1 MIFSSSR
8 KFVFFAVPKTGTH
21 SVREQL
27 RPLLAESDWEQQLL
41 TGRMLSPIKSL
52 AEIGHGHISYVQ
64 LASIVGEHTVRDMH
78 CFAFVRHPIDRFMSA
93 CAFLAR
99 TDPSYNDDP
108 IGWAQRAFARP
119 QFRNRVLIRPQTDM
133 LTNAHGELAM
143 SFIGRYESL
152 QKDLNAV
159 LDRLGAP
166 NAELIQRNVTQNE
179 KPPLTG
185 SSSFIDVLN
194 DFYETDF
201 RLLGYDR
208 G

>member
-41 TGRMLSPIKSL
+41 TGRMLSPINAI
-52 AEIGHGHISYVQ
+52 AEIGHGHISYAQ
-64 LASIVGEHTVRDMH
+64 LTSIVGEDTVRDMH

-108 IGWAQRAFARP
+108 IGWSQRAFSRP

-133 LTNAHGELAM
+133 LTDAQGELAM
-143 SFIGRYESL
+143 SYIGRYESL
-152 QKDLNAV
+152 QADLNAV
-159 LDRLGAP
+159 LGHLGAP
-166 NAELIQRNVTQNE
+166 SAELAQRNITQNQ
-179 KPPLTG
+179 KPSLTG
-185 SSSFIDVLN
+185 SSSFIEELK
-194 DFYETDF
+194 DFYEADF

>member
-185 SSSFIDVLN
+185 SSSFIDALN

>member
-41 TGRMLSPIKSL
+41 TGRMLSPLKPL

-64 LASIVGEHTVRDMH
+64 LASIVGERTVRHMH
-78 CFAFVRHPIDRFMSA
+78 CFAFVRHPLDRFMSA

-108 IGWAQRAFARP
+108 IAWSQRAFSRP
-119 QFRNRVLIRPQTDM
+119 QFRKRVLIRPQTDM
-133 LTNAHGELAM
+133 LTDAHGELAM
-143 SFIGRYESL
+143 SYIGRYESL
-152 QKDLNAV
+152 QADLNAV
-159 LDRLGAP
+159 LEYLGAP
-166 NAELIQRNVTQNE
+166 NAELAQRNVTQNQ
-179 KPPLTG
+179 KPPLSG
-185 SSSFIDVLN
+185 SSAFIEELK
-194 DFYETDF
+194 DFYEADF

-208 G
+208 D

>member
-27 RPLLAESDWEQQLL
+27 RPLLAENDWEQQLL
-41 TGRMLSPIKSL
+41 TGRMLSPLKPL

-64 LASIVGEHTVRDMH
+64 LASIVGEHTVRAMH

-108 IGWAQRAFARP
+108 IDWSQRAFSAP
-119 QFRNRVLIRPQTDM
+119 NFATVCSFDQTDM
-133 LTNAHGELAM
+133 LIDTHGELAM
-143 SFIGRYESL
+143 SYIGRYESL
-152 QKDLNAV
+152 QTDLNV
-159 LDRLGAP
+159 LKIS
-166 NAELIQRNVTQNE
+166 NAELAQRNVTQNQNHSS
-179 KPPLTG
+179 PVLQPLLK
-185 SSSFIDVLN
+185 S
-194 DFYETDF
+194 
-201 RLLGYDR
+201 
-208 G
+208 

>member
-41 TGRMLSPIKSL
+41 TGRMLSPLKPL

-108 IGWAQRAFARP
+108 IDWSQRAFSRP
-119 QFRNRVLIRPQTDM
+119 QFRKPCAHSTTDRHADRCSWGAGDVVYRSLRVSPNRLECGVRAPGGTQCRTCS
-133 LTNAHGELAM
+133 TKCYPKPKTTPRR
-143 SFIGRYESL
+143 FFSL
-152 QKDLNAV
+152 
-159 LDRLGAP
+159 
-166 NAELIQRNVTQNE
+166 
-179 KPPLTG
+179 
-185 SSSFIDVLN
+185 
-194 DFYETDF
+194 Y
-201 RLLGYDR
+201 
-208 G
+208 

>member
-41 TGRMLSPIKSL
+41 TGRMLSPINAI
-52 AEIGHGHISYVQ
+52 AEIGHGHISYAQ
-64 LASIVGEHTVRDMH
+64 LTSIVGEDTVRDMH

-108 IGWAQRAFARP
+108 IGWSQRAFSRP

-133 LTNAHGELAM
+133 LTDAQGELAM
-143 SFIGRYESL
+143 SYIGRYESL
-152 QKDLNAV
+152 QADLNAV
-159 LDRLGAP
+159 LGHLGAP
-166 NAELIQRNVTQNE
+166 SAELAQRNVTQNQ
-179 KPPLTG
+179 KPSLTG
-185 SSSFIDVLN
+185 SSSFIEELK
-194 DFYETDF
+194 DFYEADF

>member
-41 TGRMLSPIKSL
+41 TGRMLSPINAI
-52 AEIGHGHISYVQ
+52 AEIGHGHISYAH
-64 LASIVGEHTVRDMH
+64 LTSIVGEDTVRDMH

-108 IGWAQRAFARP
+108 IGWSQRAFSRP
-119 QFRNRVLIRPQTDM
+119 QFRSRVLIRPQTEM
-133 LTNAHGELAM
+133 LTDTHGELAM
-143 SFIGRYESL
+143 SYIGRYESL
-152 QKDLNAV
+152 QADLNAV
-159 LDRLGAP
+159 LRHLGAP
-166 NAELIQRNVTQNE
+166 NAELSQRNVTQNQ
-179 KPPLTG
+179 KPSLTG
-185 SSSFIDVLN
+185 SSSFIEELK
-194 DFYETDF
+194 DFYEADF

>member
-1 MIFSSSR
+1 MIFSQSR

-21 SVREQL
+21 AVREQL

-41 TGRMLSPIKSL
+41 TGRMLSPINAI
-52 AEIGHGHISYVQ
+52 AEIGHGHISYAQ
-64 LASIVGEHTVRDMH
+64 LTSIVGEDTVRDMH

-108 IGWAQRAFARP
+108 IGWSQRAFSRP

-133 LTNAHGELAM
+133 LTDAQGELAM
-143 SFIGRYESL
+143 SYIGRYESL
-152 QKDLNAV
+152 QADLNAV
-159 LDRLGAP
+159 LGHLGAP
-166 NAELIQRNVTQNE
+166 SAELAQRNVTQNQ
-179 KPPLTG
+179 KPSLTG
-185 SSSFIDVLN
+185 SSSFIEELK
-194 DFYETDF
+194 DFYEADF

>member
-64 LASIVGEHTVRDMH
+64 LASIVGEDTVRNMH
-78 CFAFVRHPIDRFMSA
+78 CFAFVRHPLDRFMSA

-108 IGWAQRAFARP
+108 IGWSQRAFSRP
-119 QFRNRVLIRPQTDM
+119 QFRNRVLIRPQTEM
-133 LTNAHGELAM
+133 LTDTHGELAM
-143 SFIGRYESL
+143 SYIGRYESL
-152 QKDLNAV
+152 QADLNAV
-159 LDRLGAP
+159 LGHLGAP
-166 NAELIQRNVTQNE
+166 NAELAQRNVTQNQ
-179 KPPLTG
+179 KPRLTG
-185 SSSFIDVLN
+185 SSAFIEELK
-194 DFYETDF
+194 DFYDADF

-208 G
+208 D

>member
-41 TGRMLSPIKSL
+41 TGRMLSPLKPL

-78 CFAFVRHPIDRFMSA
+78 RFAFVRHPIDRFMSA

-108 IGWAQRAFARP
+108 IGWAQRALALWMDDEWHHRTTRGGRACADAMRWRP
-119 QFRNRVLIRPQTDM
+119 GSDVCAVGGAHI
-133 LTNAHGELAM
+133 NAHEA
-143 SFIGRYESL
+143 
-152 QKDLNAV
+152 
-159 LDRLGAP
+159 
-166 NAELIQRNVTQNE
+166 AEP
-179 KPPLTG
+179 KPP
-185 SSSFIDVLN
+185 
-194 DFYETDF
+194 
-201 RLLGYDR
+201 R
-208 G
+208 GTRHVV

>member
-41 TGRMLSPIKSL
+41 TGRMPSPISAI
-52 AEIGHGHISYVQ
+52 AEIGHGHISYAQ
-64 LASIVGEHTVRDMH
+64 LTAIVGEDTVRDMH

-108 IGWAQRAFARP
+108 IGWSQRAFSRP

-133 LTNAHGELAM
+133 LTDAQGELAM
-143 SFIGRYESL
+143 SYIGRYESL
-152 QKDLNAV
+152 QADLNAV
-159 LDRLGAP
+159 LGHLGAP
-166 NAELIQRNVTQNE
+166 SAELAQRNVTQNQ
-179 KPPLTG
+179 KPSLTG
-185 SSSFIDVLN
+185 SSSFIEELK
-194 DFYETDF
+194 DFYEADF

>member
-27 RPLLAESDWEQQLL
+27 RPLLSESDWEQQLL

-179 KPPLTG
+179 KPLLTG
-185 SSSFIDVLN
+185 SSSFIDALN
-194 DFYETDF
+194 NFYETDF

>member
-27 RPLLAESDWEQQLL
+27 RPLLAENDWEQQLL
-41 TGRMLSPIKSL
+41 TGRMLSPLKPL

-64 LASIVGEHTVRDMH
+64 LASIVGEHTVRAMH

-108 IGWAQRAFARP
+108 IDWSQRAFSRP

-133 LTNAHGELAM
+133 LIDAHGELAM
-143 SFIGRYESL
+143 SYIGRYESL
-152 QKDLNAV
+152 QTDLNAV
-159 LDRLGAP
+159 LGHLGAP
-166 NAELIQRNVTQNE
+166 NAELAQRNVTQNH
-179 KPPLTG
+179 KPPLAG
-185 SSSFIDVLN
+185 SSAFIEELK
-194 DFYETDF
+194 DFYEADF

-208 G
+208 D

>member
-64 LASIVGEHTVRDMH
+64 LASIVGKDIVRDMH

-108 IGWAQRAFARP
+108 IGWSQRAFSRP
-119 QFRNRVLIRPQTDM
+119 QFRNRVLIRPQTEM
-133 LTNAHGELAM
+133 LTDTHGELAM
-143 SFIGRYESL
+143 SYIGRYESL
-152 QKDLNAV
+152 QADLNAV
-159 LDRLGAP
+159 LGHLGAP
-166 NAELIQRNVTQNE
+166 NAELAQRNVTQNQ
-179 KPPLTG
+179 KPRLTG
-185 SSSFIDVLN
+185 SSAFIEELK
-194 DFYETDF
+194 DFYEADF

-208 G
+208 D

>member
-41 TGRMLSPIKSL
+41 TGRMLSPINAI
-52 AEIGHGHISYVQ
+52 AEIGHGHISYAQ
-64 LASIVGEHTVRDMH
+64 LTSIVGEDTVRDMH

-108 IGWAQRAFARP
+108 IGWSQRAFSRP
-119 QFRNRVLIRPQTDM
+119 QFRSRVLIRPQTEM
-133 LTNAHGELAM
+133 LTDTHGELAM
-143 SFIGRYESL
+143 SYIGRYESL
-152 QKDLNAV
+152 QADLNAV
-159 LDRLGAP
+159 LRHLGAP
-166 NAELIQRNVTQNE
+166 NAELSQRNVTQNQ
-179 KPPLTG
+179 KPSLTG
-185 SSSFIDVLN
+185 SSSFIEELK
-194 DFYETDF
+194 DFYEADF

>member
-27 RPLLAESDWEQQLL
+27 RPLLVESDWEQQLL
-41 TGRMLSPIKSL
+41 TGRMLSPIKPL

-64 LASIVGEHTVRDMH
+64 LTSILGEDTIRDMH

-99 TDPSYNDDP
+99 TDATYNHDP
-108 IGWAQRAFARP
+108 IGWSQRAFSRP
-119 QFRNRVLIRPQTDM
+119 QFRNRVLIRPQTEM
-133 LTNAHGELAM
+133 LTDTHGELAM
-143 SFIGRYESL
+143 SYIGRYESL
-152 QKDLNAV
+152 QADLNAV
-159 LDRLGAP
+159 LGHLGAP
-166 NAELIQRNVTQNE
+166 NAELAQRNVTQNQ
-179 KPPLTG
+179 KPRLTG
-185 SSSFIDVLN
+185 SSAFIEELK
-194 DFYETDF
+194 DFYDADF

-208 G
+208 D

>member
-41 TGRMLSPIKSL
+41 TGRMLSPLKPL
-52 AEIGHGHISYVQ
+52 AEIGHGHISYLQ
-64 LASIVGEHTVRDMH
+64 LATIVGEHTVRDMH

-108 IGWAQRAFARP
+108 IDWSQRAFSRP
-119 QFRNRVLIRPQTDM
+119 QFRSRVLIRPQTEM
-133 LTNAHGELAM
+133 LTDTHGELAM
-143 SFIGRYESL
+143 SYIGRYESL
-152 QKDLNAV
+152 QTDLNAV
-159 LDRLGAP
+159 LGHLGAP
-166 NAELIQRNVTQNE
+166 NAELAQRNVTQNQ
-179 KPPLTG
+179 KPPLAG
-185 SSSFIDVLN
+185 SSAFIEELK
-194 DFYETDF
+194 DFYEADF

-208 G
+208 D

>member
-27 RPLLAESDWEQQLL
+27 RPLLAENDWEQQLL
-41 TGRMLSPIKSL
+41 TGRMLSPINAI
-52 AEIGHGHISYVQ
+52 AEIGHGHISYAQ
-64 LASIVGEHTVRDMH
+64 LTSIVGEDTVRNMH

-108 IGWAQRAFARP
+108 IGWSQRAFSRP
-119 QFRNRVLIRPQTDM
+119 QFRNRVLIRPQTEM
-133 LTNAHGELAM
+133 LTDTHGELAM
-143 SFIGRYESL
+143 SYIGRYESL
-152 QKDLNAV
+152 QADLNAV
-159 LDRLGAP
+159 LGHLGAP
-166 NAELIQRNVTQNE
+166 NAELAQRNVTQNQ
-179 KPPLTG
+179 KPRLTG
-185 SSSFIDVLN
+185 SSAFIEELK
-194 DFYETDF
+194 DFYDADF

-208 G
+208 D

>member
-41 TGRMLSPIKSL
+41 TGRMLSPINAI
-52 AEIGHGHISYVQ
+52 AEIGHGHISYAH
-64 LASIVGEHTVRDMH
+64 LTSIVGEDTVRDMH

-108 IGWAQRAFARP
+108 IGWSQRAFSRP
-119 QFRNRVLIRPQTDM
+119 QFRSRVLIRPQTEM
-133 LTNAHGELAM
+133 LTDTHGELAM
-143 SFIGRYESL
+143 SYIGRYESL
-152 QKDLNAV
+152 QTDLNAV
-159 LDRLGAP
+159 LGHLGAP
-166 NAELIQRNVTQNE
+166 NAELAQRNVTQNQ
-179 KPPLTG
+179 KPSLTG
-185 SSSFIDVLN
+185 SSSFIEELK
-194 DFYETDF
+194 DFYEADF